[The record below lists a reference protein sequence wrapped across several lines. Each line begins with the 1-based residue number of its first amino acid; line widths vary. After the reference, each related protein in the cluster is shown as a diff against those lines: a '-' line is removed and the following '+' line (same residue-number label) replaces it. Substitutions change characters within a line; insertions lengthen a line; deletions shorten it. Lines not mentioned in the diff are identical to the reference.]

1 MKLFTAAQIRAWDQF
16 TIAHEPISSVELM
29 NRAASVFTD
38 WLCRQYAPSTPMIIV
53 CGTGN
58 NGGDGLVTARYL
70 QLLNWPV
77 SVILCDFTKKH
88 SPDFDYQW
96 AELLKYKV
104 PTTVLKNTQ
113 NLPKIPLE
121 ALVIDAIFGSGLSRA
136 PEGDFATVIQYLN
149 QIPNEIVAI
158 DLPSGLFT
166 ETATTGIC
174 VEATRT
180 FSFEIP
186 KTAFLFPENVQKVG
200 DWHIES
206 IGLHPEYEAATA
218 SNFYYFTTKDARERL
233 HKRNK
238 YDHKGTFG
246 HALLICGSLGKMG
259 AAVLS
264 ARACLRSGV
273 GLLTVHVPKCG
284 LDILQISAPEA
295 MCTID
300 PASDCWTE
308 VPELD
313 KYTTIG
319 IGCGIGTAPNTALAL
334 KRLLQSVTRP
344 VVLDADALNILAK
357 NPDWWELVPQ
367 NSILTPHPKEFERL
381 FGPTLNHFSRNALQR
396 EMAIKYG
403 VYILLKGA
411 NSAIAGPEGNCWF
424 NSTGNP
430 GMATG
435 GSGDVL
441 TGIITGLLAQ
451 GYTSENAVLLGV
463 YLHGKAGDIAAQKRS
478 QEAITAGDIIEF
490 IYA

>member
-1 MKLFTAAQIRAWDQF
+1 MD
-16 TIAHEPISSVELM
+16 
-29 NRAASVFTD
+29 RAASVFTD
-38 WLCRQYAPSTPMIIV
+38 WLCQQYAWQTPMIIV

-58 NGGDGLVTARYL
+58 NGGDGLATARFL

-77 SVILCDFTKKH
+77 SVIVCDFTEKH
-88 SPDFDYQW
+88 SPDFDQQW

-104 PTTVLKNTQ
+104 PTTVLKNAQ
-113 NLPKIPLE
+113 DLPTIP
-121 ALVIDAIFGSGLSRA
+121 ADAVVIDAIFGSGLNRA
-136 PEGDFATVIQYLN
+136 PEGDFAAVIQYFN

-166 ETATTGIC
+166 ETATTGPC

-186 KTAFLFPENVQKVG
+186 KIAFLFPENAQKVG
-200 DWHIES
+200 DWQVES
-206 IGLHPEYEAATA
+206 IGLHPDYESATPT
-218 SNFYYFTTKDARERL
+218 NFYYFTQEDARERL
-233 HKRNK
+233 RKRGK

-264 ARACLRSGV
+264 SRACLRSGV
-273 GLLTVHVPKCG
+273 GLLTIHVPKCG

-300 PASDCWTE
+300 ASTDRWTE

-319 IGCGIGTAPNTALAL
+319 VGCGIGTAPDTALAL
-334 KRLLQSVTRP
+334 KKILETVARP
-344 VVLDADALNILAK
+344 IVLDADALNILAQ
-357 NPDWWELVPQ
+357 NPDWWAFVPK

-381 FGPTLNHFSRNALQR
+381 FGPTDNQFVRNALQR
-396 EMAIKYG
+396 EMSIRHG

-411 NSAIAGPEGNCWF
+411 NSAIAGPDGKCWF

-441 TGIITGLLAQ
+441 TGLITGLLAQ
-451 GYTSENAVLLGV
+451 GYSPENAVLLGV
-463 YLHGKAGDIAAQKRS
+463 YLHGAAGDRAAQKRS
-478 QEAITAGDIIEF
+478 QGSMIAGDIIEEF
-490 IYA
+490 TI